1 MSIQQADV
9 EVLEAAIRGVH
20 QARLDHPLLSIMMT
34 TRTDSVI
41 LARAALAA
49 IRASGFRIV
58 RDAEP
63 EASRFNDS

>member
-9 EVLEAAIRGVH
+9 EVLEAAIQGVH
-20 QARLDHPLLSIMMT
+20 QARLDHPLLSIMT

-58 RDAEP
+58 RDAEL